1 MVSRRTRKDRHV
13 AAARH
18 LEQTWP
24 GELRDI
30 AEVLASHYQ
39 EAIAA
44 EPDAEDV
51 AILRAYARERLTA
64 AGQAAASLA
73 LGPEAERYFEQ
84 AAELAEDDLERA
96 DLLERGAGRCGSVA
110 RWPPPSSDCAR
121 PPSSTSRAGGS
132 PEARPR

>member
-1 MVSRRTRKDRHV
+1 LDGLVIKQILARDDDPRSPERGQYVFIQGLLRTVAYGTLSRRGRKERHV
-13 AAARH
+13 AAASY

-39 EAIAA
+39 EAIGA
-44 EPDAEDV
+44 EPEAEDV
-51 AILRAYARERLTA
+51 AALRASARQRLTA

-73 LGPEAERYFEQ
+73 LGPEAERYFQQ

-96 DLLERGAGRCGSVA
+96 DLL
-110 RWPPPSSDCAR
+110 
-121 PPSSTSRAGGS
+121 
-132 PEARPR
+132 